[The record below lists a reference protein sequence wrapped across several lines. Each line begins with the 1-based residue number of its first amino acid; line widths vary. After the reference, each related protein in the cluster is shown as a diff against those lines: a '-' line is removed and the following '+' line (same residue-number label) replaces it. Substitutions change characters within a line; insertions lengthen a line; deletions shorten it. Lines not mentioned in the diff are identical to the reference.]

1 MSPIDRS
8 VSTVS
13 TESYDSLE
21 LERQV
26 YSEAPHDI
34 LYQDPETGDSV
45 TVLREGESVP
55 VVLRKYK
62 GKKHW
67 SFLLKFR

>member
-1 MSPIDRS
+1 MSSIDRS

-34 LYQDPETGDSV
+34 LYQDPETGDTV
-45 TVLREGESVP
+45 TVLKEEKPVP
-55 VVLRKYK
+55 VEQRKYK
-62 GKKHW
+62 GR
-67 SFLLKFR
+67 SIGLSY

>member
-1 MSPIDRS
+1 MSPIDKS

-13 TESYDSLE
+13 TESYDTLE

-26 YSEAPHDI
+26 NSKAPHDI
-34 LYQDPETGDSV
+34 LYQDPETADTV
-45 TVLREGESVP
+45 TVLKEGEPVP
-55 VVLRKYK
+55 VEQRKYK